1 MGKWQ
6 KNSFHLCLKSAIC
19 FQINLPKWPKLE
31 NMIPPTPIGRKRRL
45 QRNLLNESYMNIY
58 LLYIFNINVSLLWP
72 IMKAALHFIIHV
84 NGQQRVGTHSGQV
97 GPFYEYHLMIFSF
110 GQQNQV
116 STTKYNN
123 CIIVFKEKKYFWLCV
138 KVKNLPHLQNHSKW
152 IIFHWMLAGQKTWSI
167 STWQPIHR
175 NKLFFHIH

>member
-1 MGKWQ
+1 MEDDIFFSYRLVSNVKLAFLQNVIINGEMA
-6 KNSFHLCLKSAIC
+6 KNSFHLCVKSAIC

-58 LLYIFNINVSLLWP
+58 LLYIYNINVSLLWP
-72 IMKAALHFIIHV
+72 IMKAAVHFIIHV

-97 GPFYEYHLMIFSF
+97 GHFYEYHLMIFSF

-116 STTKYNN
+116 STTKSNN
-123 CIIVFKEKKYFWLCV
+123 CIIVLKKNMFGFV
-138 KVKNLPHLQNHSKW
+138 
-152 IIFHWMLAGQKTWSI
+152 
-167 STWQPIHR
+167 
-175 NKLFFHIH
+175 